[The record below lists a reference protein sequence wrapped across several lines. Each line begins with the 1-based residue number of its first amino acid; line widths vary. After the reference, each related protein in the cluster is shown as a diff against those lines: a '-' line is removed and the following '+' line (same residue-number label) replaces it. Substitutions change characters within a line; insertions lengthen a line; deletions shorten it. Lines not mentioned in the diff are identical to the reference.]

1 MTATMHTIAS
11 LERSARLVVKS
22 RVIRY
27 VDLNDASLSR
37 KTAKNEL
44 YVTGPSCMA
53 LLT

>member
-1 MTATMHTIAS
+1 MTATMHTMAS

-27 VDLNDASLSR
+27 VDLNEASLSI
-37 KTAKNEL
+37 KMEKNEL
-44 YVTGPSCMA
+44 YVTEPACMA